1 MSGQPLTVTT
11 ARLTP
16 KKRRNEDTN
25 SDAQKIERLEA
36 KVRGLERKIV
46 KLEWESAERKQV
58 APVTTTDLDLNERVR
73 KHYEYLGEQK
83 QLFWDLEAGFNRSR
97 NPDVAKALIGFIEQ
111 LPDEIRKPS
120 WTPRVKRDE
129 RQAAF
134 YVAGAVIPS
143 HFPGAEVL
151 LQTGL
156 MSDEEDIIEGSCLV
170 GRRVLRPIWRSDKA
184 NAFLD
189 ELSAFAQQRKKSK
202 RLGRAPLP
210 KEYVAAE
217 VSPRPALWAMLPQ
230 EAKKQ

>member
-1 MSGQPLTVTT
+1 MSGQPPTVTT

-46 KLEWESAERKQV
+46 KLERESAERKQV
-58 APVTTTDLDLNERVR
+58 APVTTMDLDLNERVR

-143 HFPGAEVL
+143 HFPGAESYPSFHDAY
-151 LQTGL
+151 TFHGL
-156 MSDEEDIIEGSCLV
+156 MTDNVRYFGISFIIRTYKLQ
-170 GRRVLRPIWRSDKA
+170 LK
-184 NAFLD
+184 
-189 ELSAFAQQRKKSK
+189 SAS
-202 RLGRAPLP
+202 
-210 KEYVAAE
+210 
-217 VSPRPALWAMLPQ
+217 
-230 EAKKQ
+230 